1 MGIRLGMRRYTISG
15 LTIPQLTII
24 TGFIM
29 SLLGVGFFLYT
40 DYVTALF
47 PTLFGVIF
55 ISTGGLSMI
64 KPNLNALSMHI
75 AVLASL
81 VSTALGIMTALLG
94 NWTTTTSLI
103 EQLLMSS
110 ITGAHLYTCLASY
123 YYGKAKFPGDIQA
136 CGINGQSTTERIR
149 KPSSVSVVA
158 ISLES

>member
-75 AVLASL
+75 AVLASV
-81 VSTALGIMTALLG
+81 VSTALGIITALLG
-94 NWTTTTSLI
+94 NWTTTTSV
-103 EQLLMSS
+103 SY
-110 ITGAHLYTCLASY
+110 THLTLPTIC
-123 YYGKAKFPGDIQA
+123 
-136 CGINGQSTTERIR
+136 
-149 KPSSVSVVA
+149 SV
-158 ISLES
+158 